1 MAKFKVV
8 TPAGASFTVAGAG
21 YDLEMEALAPMGA
34 EIVEID
40 AASENE
46 FISAAHDADALYAKG
61 RPITKRMIDG
71 LERCKVIS
79 LGSVGVDSVDV
90 AAATA
95 RGIPV
100 TNVPDTF
107 IEEVAEHAMML
118 ILATYRRLVVQDRL
132 VREGRWREGRPMLLP
147 LPRLM
152 GQTLGFV
159 AFGHVARAVATRARA
174 FGVRMLAYDPF
185 IEELVMSPYGVEAV
199 SLDEL
204 LRQSDIISMHAPAT
218 VDAHHMLSERYF
230 RMMKKSALFINTG
243 RGPTVDEPALIKA
256 LQEGWIAGAGLDVLE
271 REPPDAANPLLKM
284 DNVILTAHVASAS
297 ARFDLARKRRVG
309 QEIALVLSGRWPRSC
324 VNPSVLEKSAL
335 RRWQPY
341 SMERGPGN

>member
-1 MAKFKVV
+1 MAKFKIV
-8 TPAGASFTVAGAG
+8 TPAGASYSVAGVG
-21 YDLEMEALAPMGA
+21 YKLEMEGLGSVDA
-34 EIVEID
+34 EIVEI
-40 AASENE
+40 AAKTDEE
-46 FISAAHDADALYAKG
+46 FAAAARDADALYAKG
-61 RPITKRMIDG
+61 RKITKQIIDG

-107 IEEVAEHAMML
+107 IEEVADHAMML
-118 ILATYRRLVVQDRL
+118 ILATFRRLVVQDRL
-132 VREGRWREGRPMLLP
+132 VRENRWAEGRPMLSQ

-152 GQTLGFV
+152 GQTLGFIS
-159 AFGHVARAVATRARA
+159 FGHVPRAVTVRARG
-174 FGVRMLAYDPF
+174 FGLHLLAYDPYV
-185 IEELVMSPYGVEAV
+185 EELVVSQHGVEPV
-199 SLDEL
+199 SFTEL
-204 LRQSDIISMHAPAT
+204 LQRSDIVSMHAPST
-218 VDAHHMLSERYF
+218 PDAYHLMQEHHF
-230 RMMKKSALFINTG
+230 RLMKPEAIFINTG

-256 LQEGWIAGAGLDVLE
+256 LKEGWIAAAGLDVLE
-271 REPPDAANPLLKM
+271 QEPADPNNPLLKM

-297 ARFDLARKRRVG
+297 ARFDPVRKRRVG
-309 QEIALVLSGRWPRSC
+309 QELALVLGGRWPRSC

-341 SMERGPGN
+341 SMERGPGA